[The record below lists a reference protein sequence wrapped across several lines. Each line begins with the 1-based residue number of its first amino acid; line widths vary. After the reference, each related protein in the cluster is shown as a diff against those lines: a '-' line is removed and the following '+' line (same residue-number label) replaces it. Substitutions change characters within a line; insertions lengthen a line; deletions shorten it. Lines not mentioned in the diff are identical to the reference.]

1 MLAVV
6 ILVRPVENHMEGD
19 VDTNLAP
26 DATVGGPAGQDNIA
40 SLVARNFKRV
50 RIARS
55 VSLAALSRHS
65 GVARATLHAL
75 EAGSANPTLETLN
88 TVASVLG
95 VTLGELV
102 TQDEPPA
109 FQVIR
114 ASETEDLY
122 GEGFGAHLLRRF
134 NANSGGTI
142 ELYLLRVDRGH
153 DVTSHEHSVGVIEHI
168 VVHRGRLMA
177 GPEKELVDLQPGDYM
192 SFAADQ
198 IHLYRSPDGPS
209 VATLLMHYP
218 AVLSAAIPDGDTG

>member
-1 MLAVV
+1 M
-6 ILVRPVENHMEGD
+6 
-19 VDTNLAP
+19 
-26 DATVGGPAGQDNIA
+26 
-40 SLVARNFKRV
+40 ARNFKRV
-50 RIARS
+50 RVARGI
-55 VSLAALSRHS
+55 SLAALARHS

-102 TQDEPPA
+102 TEGEPPA
-109 FQVIR
+109 VQVIR

-134 NANSGGTI
+134 NAGSGGII
-142 ELYLLRVDRGH
+142 ELYLLRVDLGH
-153 DVTSHEHSVGVIEHI
+153 DVVSHKHSVGVFEHI
-168 VVHRGRLMA
+168 VVHSGRLSA
-177 GPEKELVDLQPGDYM
+177 GPETELVDLAPGDYM

-198 IHLYRSPDGPS
+198 THVYRSPDGPS

-218 AVLSAAIPDGDTG
+218 AVMSAAISDGEAE